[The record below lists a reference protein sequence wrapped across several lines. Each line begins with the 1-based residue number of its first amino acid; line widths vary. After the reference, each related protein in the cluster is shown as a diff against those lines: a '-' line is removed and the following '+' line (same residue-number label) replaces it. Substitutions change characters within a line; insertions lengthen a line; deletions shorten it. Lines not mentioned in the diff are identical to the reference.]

1 MTETNL
7 IAEVEGYLEKLGDID
22 PEDVE
27 KILLELL
34 DIIAIALPGTLAY
47 KTLVT
52 LIIKFIVKQCKTTVS

>member
-1 MTETNL
+1 MTETHL

-22 PEDVE
+22 PADVE

-52 LIIKFIVKQCKTTVS
+52 LIIKFIVNQCKPNA

>member
-22 PEDVE
+22 PADVE

-52 LIIKFIVKQCKTTVS
+52 LIIKFIVKQCKPTA

>member
-52 LIIKFIVKQCKTTVS
+52 LIIKFIVKQCKPA

>member
-22 PEDVE
+22 PADVE

-52 LIIKFIVKQCKTTVS
+52 LIIKFIVKQCKPSV

>member
-1 MTETNL
+1 MTETHL

-22 PEDVE
+22 PADVE

-52 LIIKFIVKQCKTTVS
+52 LIIKFIVKQCKTA

>member
-1 MTETNL
+1 MTETHL

-22 PEDVE
+22 PADVE

-52 LIIKFIVKQCKTTVS
+52 LIIKFIVKQCKPNA

>member
-22 PEDVE
+22 PADVE

-52 LIIKFIVKQCKTTVS
+52 LIIKFIVKQCKPNA

>member
-1 MTETNL
+1 MTETHL

-22 PEDVE
+22 PADVE

-52 LIIKFIVKQCKTTVS
+52 LIIKFIVKQCKPTA

>member
-1 MTETNL
+1 MTETHL

-22 PEDVE
+22 PADVE

-47 KTLVT
+47 KTLLT
-52 LIIKFIVKQCKTTVS
+52 LIIKFIVKQCKPNA

>member
-1 MTETNL
+1 MTETHL

-22 PEDVE
+22 PADVE
-27 KILLELL
+27 KILLEIL

-52 LIIKFIVKQCKTTVS
+52 LIIKFIVKQCKTA

>member
-1 MTETNL
+1 MTETHL

-22 PEDVE
+22 PADVE

-52 LIIKFIVKQCKTTVS
+52 LIIKFIVKQCKPSV